1 MILFMRYYYIKPIS
15 SRAKVILLVVPWLR
29 PEQLSFFFFLF
40 RILMRGLTDESLVSG
55 IDLYNSLKRGIY
67 IDKYPRGG
75 IYTDNSLVN
84 FHKFNLSA
92 LLFPAT
98 LLSPPRTFY

>member
-1 MILFMRYYYIKPIS
+1 MVLFMRYYYIKPIS

-29 PEQLSFFFFLF
+29 PEQFFLF

-84 FHKFNLSA
+84 FHKFNSSA
-92 LLFPAT
+92 PLFPAT
-98 LLSPPRTFY
+98 LSSPPRTFY